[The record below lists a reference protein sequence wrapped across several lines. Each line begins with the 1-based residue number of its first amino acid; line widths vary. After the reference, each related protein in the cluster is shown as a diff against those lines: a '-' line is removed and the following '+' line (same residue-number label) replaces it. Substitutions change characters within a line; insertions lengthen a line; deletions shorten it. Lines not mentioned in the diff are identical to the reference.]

1 MNADDT
7 LFKKLEFLLA
17 KVMMTSNDFSELI
30 GFENLLGLLNYFPQN
45 MKQKLCEKM
54 LGFYCSQPEKLSDG
68 FLIHSVFQV
77 AKTLHD
83 KIDFMSEQ
91 KEIDRVSEVIIQLIK
106 KVDHGKDLD
115 KTLNVY
121 TDARGLFINLD
132 RVTES
137 LIDLVICL
145 AVRCHKLCK
154 GKHTQ
159 KT

>member
-1 MNADDT
+1 M
-7 LFKKLEFLLA
+7 
-17 KVMMTSNDFSELI
+17 
-30 GFENLLGLLNYFPQN
+30 
-45 MKQKLCEKM
+45 
-54 LGFYCSQPEKLSDG
+54 
-68 FLIHSVFQV
+68 
-77 AKTLHD
+77 HD

-91 KEIDRVSEVIIQLIK
+91 KEIDRVSDVIIQLIK

-132 RVTES
+132 RVTEA
-137 LIDLVICL
+137 LIDLVISL